1 MKRYLLYDSGCSSCG
16 HLAETVRDA
25 VGDSI
30 DLLSLRTAEAKEL
43 LDTALP
49 NGWRFAPYVVTVDE
63 QGVHARTGVLASL
76 QLGLW
81 MGPLKAMRVWKVI
94 TQEFAPK
101 RRGFL
106 RGSLASVLAILMLT
120 RTAWKTDAQSR
131 NCGSCSAASRCT
143 QAIYAGCICGWLPGL
158 CCTAAYYDKYTIFRV
173 QQQPMYAGQS
183 CTNCAYCW
191 NMIIHR
197 PCACRR

>member
-63 QGVHARTGVLASL
+63 QGIHARTGVLASL

-106 RGSLASVLAILMLT
+106 RGSLASVLAILMLV
-120 RTAWKTDAQSR
+120 RTVGETKSAPSS
-131 NCGSCSAASRCT
+131 CGGCQANSRCL
-143 QAIYAGCICGWLPGL
+143 QFVYSGCGCGT
-158 CCTAAYYDKYTIFRV
+158 CCSSTFAYDHYTYYRV
-173 QQQPMYAGQS
+173 NQQPRYPGQS
-183 CTNCAYCW
+183 CFGCAFCW

-197 PCACRR
+197 PCGCPRR

>member
-16 HLAETVRDA
+16 HLAETVREA
-25 VGDSI
+25 VGESI

-63 QGVHARTGVLASL
+63 QGVHARTGVLASM

-81 MGPLKAMRVWKVI
+81 MGPRKAMRVWKVI

-106 RGSLASVLAILMLT
+106 RGSLASVLVVLFMSRVSTTIKAFARCGECIPNT
-120 RTAWKTDAQSR
+120 RCQHY
-131 NCGSCSAASRCT
+131 
-143 QAIYAGCICGWLPGL
+143 IYSICGCGTCCSPRLAQDRFRYYRLRYNPIYPGE
-158 CCTAAYYDKYTIFRV
+158 
-173 QQQPMYAGQS
+173 S
-183 CTNCAYCW
+183 CTNCAYCGY
-191 NMIIHR
+191 NTLRII
-197 PCACRR
+197 CGCRYV